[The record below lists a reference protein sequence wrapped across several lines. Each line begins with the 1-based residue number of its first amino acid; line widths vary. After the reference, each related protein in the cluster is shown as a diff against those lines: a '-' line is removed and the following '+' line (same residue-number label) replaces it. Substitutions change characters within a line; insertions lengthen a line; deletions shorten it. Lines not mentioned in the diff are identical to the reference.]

1 MSFEELGG
9 FVLNWFGRVWNRMFI
24 LKFLSFSFIFE
35 IILLWFLGDC
45 LFGWESMREL
55 NRVI

>member
-9 FVLNWFGRVWNRMFI
+9 FVLNWFGRVRNRMFI

-45 LFGWESMREL
+45 LFG
-55 NRVI
+55 